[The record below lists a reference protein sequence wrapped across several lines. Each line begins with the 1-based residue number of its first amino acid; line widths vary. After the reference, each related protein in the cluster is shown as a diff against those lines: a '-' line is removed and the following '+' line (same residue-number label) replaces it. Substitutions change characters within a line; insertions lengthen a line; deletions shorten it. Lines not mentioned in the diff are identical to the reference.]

1 MKRSGQRRALHWI
14 DRYFE
19 EVVCGL
25 LLVGLMLLLGAQV
38 VLRYLFGMSIS
49 WHEEVT
55 RLCFVWFAYFG
66 ASMGVQRQAHIRVT
80 SFVLLLPEGVL
91 RHAVIL
97 ISDACWLFFNLAVLV
112 VAWDFFALSWRFPQ
126 ASGAI
131 PIDVFWIQLIVA
143 IGFAGMSLRLVQL
156 YVRWW
161 FGHGK
166 RPSQPERSAI

>member
-1 MKRSGQRRALHWI
+1 MRLIIRWI
-14 DRYFE
+14 DHYFE

-25 LLVGLMLLLGAQV
+25 LLCGLMILLGAQV
-38 VLRYLFGMSIS
+38 VLRYVFGMSIS

-66 ASMGVQRQAHIRVT
+66 ASMAVQREGHIRVT
-80 SFVLLLPEGVL
+80 SFILVLPEGVI
-91 RHAVIL
+91 RHGVVMLA
-97 ISDACWLFFNLAVLV
+97 DALWLFFNLAVLLY
-112 VAWDFFALSWRFPQ
+112 AWEFFEVSWRFPQ

-143 IGFAGMSLRLVQL
+143 IGFAGMSLRLIQL

-161 FGHGK
+161 LGWGN
-166 RPSQPERSAI
+166 RPSQPTHHEA